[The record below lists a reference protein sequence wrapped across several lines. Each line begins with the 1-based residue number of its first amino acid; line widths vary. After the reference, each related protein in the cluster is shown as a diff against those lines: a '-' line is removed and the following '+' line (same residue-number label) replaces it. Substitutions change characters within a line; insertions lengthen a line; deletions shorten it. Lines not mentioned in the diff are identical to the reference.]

1 MTQYNKILEKMKIL
15 LYACFGAGVS
25 YTALNND
32 INASFEQQSKLD
44 ECVQVEA
51 KPENHQFYYPKKM
64 CNIDKSSIK
73 DPKKLSSFI
82 SQCTQAKSNWLLI
95 NASEATYFDAI
106 LH

>member
-1 MTQYNKILEKMKIL
+1 MKIL

-32 INASFEQQSKLD
+32 INTSFEQQSKLD
-44 ECVQVEA
+44 ECM
-51 KPENHQFYYPKKM
+51 QFEVNLEKRQLYYPKKM

-82 SQCTQAKSNWLLI
+82 SQCAQAKSDWLLI